1 MISVKVLEFLKRISD
16 RKISDRTVR
25 GYNAEEI
32 KSWLSGVKEIDSFKY
47 YYYPPG
53 SKFPADSKSLKNRP
67 TIEVLSFVNSHFSE
81 SSNLFVEI
89 QRKVYKSGRQEMIL
103 RGINLDGEITKI
115 AVLNLKKTK

>member
-1 MISVKVLEFLKRISD
+1 MEVLKFLKRIFD
-16 RKISDRTVR
+16 RKISDGTIR

-32 KSWLSGVKEIDSFKY
+32 KSWLSNVKEIGSFKY

-53 SKFPADSKSLKNRP
+53 SKFPADSKSLKNQP
-67 TIEVLSFVNSHFSE
+67 AKEVLALLNSHFSE

-89 QRKVYKSGRQEMIL
+89 QRKVYKSGKQEIIL

-115 AVLNLKKTK
+115 AVLNFRKSIK